1 MVLPRQRGSMCFDAI
16 TTAIRA
22 AGPLVPQERAV
33 DNVVCYFESLA
44 NSAHRIPVNDLK
56 ILYRLINDEMA
67 AYGGAPPTSVLAL
80 AFDAVHA
87 HIKV

>member
-1 MVLPRQRGSMCFDAI
+1 MCSDAI

-22 AGPLVPQERAV
+22 VGPLVPQDRAV
-33 DNVVCYFESLA
+33 DDVVYYFESLT

-56 ILYRLINDEMA
+56 ILYRLINNEIDIH
-67 AYGGAPPTSVLAL
+67 GGAPPTSVLAL

-87 HIKV
+87 HMKV